1 MSPTWDL
8 ILTVLA
14 SPKNGTLIQVIWNYL
29 VSTTCNSVPKG
40 SETQVP
46 EKARRVWTSSGSW
59 WWTGK
64 PNVLAES
71 DTTDWA
77 TERTDWWLIRV
88 GIQQKPTQY
97 CKAIILQLKLIH
109 FLKKKKEWHPCWF
122 WRWEGA
128 IRVRAASRNW
138 NRLEIASPLKLP
150 KRNRPTDSLILV
162 QWHICQIFSI
172 QNCKIIDVCCLKSL
186 NLCPFVTAVIKKTNT
201 SV

>member
-1 MSPTWDL
+1 MLSPMSPTWDL

-109 FLKKKKEWHPCWF
+109 FLKKKKKKDTPVGFEDGREPLGC
-122 WRWEGA
+122 GQP
-128 IRVRAASRNW
+128 
-138 NRLEIASPLKLP
+138 LETG
-150 KRNRPTDSLILV
+150 TD
-162 QWHICQIFSI
+162 W
-172 QNCKIIDVCCLKSL
+172 K
-186 NLCPFVTAVIKKTNT
+186 
-201 SV
+201 